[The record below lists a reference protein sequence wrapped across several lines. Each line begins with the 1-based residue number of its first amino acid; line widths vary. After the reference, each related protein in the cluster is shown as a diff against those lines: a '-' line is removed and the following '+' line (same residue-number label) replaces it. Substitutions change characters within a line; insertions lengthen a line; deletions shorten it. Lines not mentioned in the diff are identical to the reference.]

1 MNDLP
6 SKTFEQIENI
16 IDIEPTKTP
25 TRKMADTYKKIR
37 MQSRKQSLQLTGTDY
52 EYNGKLSQIKLE

>member
-6 SKTFEQIENI
+6 TKTFEQIENI
-16 IDIEPTKTP
+16 IESENQLLSKTP

-37 MQSRKQSLQLTGTDY
+37 M
-52 EYNGKLSQIKLE
+52 

>member
-6 SKTFEQIENI
+6 TKTFKQIENI
-16 IDIEPTKTP
+16 MIETEQSPDQSKTP

-37 MQSRKQSLQLTGTDY
+37 M
-52 EYNGKLSQIKLE
+52 